1 MLVAAAITTL
11 SVGCASSS
19 GGGGESASTCA
30 FMVEY
35 DKRRYIGTDN
45 TDISV
50 GDELGAA
57 SRPPCDDTPNDN
69 SDGKTTASSTT
80 AYTVE
85 GVGPALAIAVG
96 DAPDDVRL
104 VVIDSGK
111 ELPPE
116 IKKMINRS

>member
-35 DKRRYIGTDN
+35 DKRRYIADN

-85 GVGPALAIAVG
+85 GVDPALAIAVG
-96 DAPDDVRL
+96 DSPDDVRL